1 MELAEEK
8 KAELNSLFDS
18 RQFKRLKEEL
28 CDMNEVD
35 VAELLGLDLSLNTA
49 TKEVMTLPELNLPK
63 DAVILEDDF
72 DSFGDMGLDL
82 TME

>member
-28 CDMNEVD
+28 CDMN
-35 VAELLGLDLSLNTA
+35 
-49 TKEVMTLPELNLPK
+49 
-63 DAVILEDDF
+63 
-72 DSFGDMGLDL
+72 
-82 TME
+82 

>member
-28 CDMNEVD
+28 CDRNEVD
-35 VAELLGLDLSLNTA
+35 VAELLGEMPPERAL
-49 TKEVMTLPELNLPK
+49 VMFRLLPK
-63 DAVILEDDF
+63 DFSSEVFA
-72 DSFGDMGLDL
+72 S
-82 TME
+82 MEIEEQHHIINSI